1 MTKIFQGV
9 YSMDK
14 DQITKKLEE
23 VILDVMPEL
32 DSVNMNA
39 SIVNEYGV
47 NSVSIIRIIV
57 ATEEKFDVS
66 FTDYELA
73 LSEYDTFAD
82 LAAVVA
88 EKL

>member
-1 MTKIFQGV
+1 
-9 YSMDK
+9 MDK
-14 DQITKKLEE
+14 DQIAKKLEE
-23 VILDVMPEL
+23 VILEVMPEL

-47 NSVSIIRIIV
+47 NSISIIRIIV
-57 ATEEKFDVS
+57 AAEEKFDVS

-82 LAAVVA
+82 LVATIA

>member
-1 MTKIFQGV
+1 
-9 YSMDK
+9 MDK

-23 VILDVMPEL
+23 VILEVMPEL

-57 ATEEKFDVS
+57 AAEEKFDVS

-82 LAAVVA
+82 LAATVA

>member
-1 MTKIFQGV
+1 
-9 YSMDK
+9 MDK

-23 VILDVMPEL
+23 VILDVMPEI

-39 SIVNEYGV
+39 SIVNEYGI
-47 NSVSIIRIIV
+47 NSVSIIKIIV
-57 ATEEKFDVS
+57 AAEEKFDVS

-73 LSEYDTFAD
+73 LSSYDTFAD
-82 LAAVVA
+82 LAATVA

>member
-1 MTKIFQGV
+1 
-9 YSMDK
+9 MDK

-23 VILDVMPEL
+23 VILEVMPEL

-57 ATEEKFDVS
+57 AAEEKFDVS

-73 LSEYDTFAD
+73 LAEYDTFAD
-82 LAAVVA
+82 LVATVA

>member
-1 MTKIFQGV
+1 
-9 YSMDK
+9 MDK
-14 DQITKKLEE
+14 DQIIKKLEE

-47 NSVSIIRIIV
+47 NSVSIIKIIV
-57 ATEEKFDVS
+57 AAEEKFDVS
-66 FTDYELA
+66 FSDYELA
-73 LSEYDTFAD
+73 LSSYDTFND
-82 LAAVVA
+82 LAVTVS

>member
-1 MTKIFQGV
+1 
-9 YSMDK
+9 MDK

-23 VILDVMPEL
+23 VILDVMPEI

-39 SIVNEYGV
+39 SIVNEYGI

-57 ATEEKFDVS
+57 AAEEKFDVS

-73 LSEYDTFAD
+73 LSSYDTFAD
-82 LAAVVA
+82 LAVTVA

>member
-1 MTKIFQGV
+1 
-9 YSMDK
+9 MDK

-23 VILDVMPEL
+23 VILDVMPEI

-47 NSVSIIRIIV
+47 NSVSIIKIIV
-57 ATEEKFDVS
+57 AAEEKFDVS

-73 LSEYDTFAD
+73 LSSYDTFAD
-82 LAAVVA
+82 LAATVA